1 MRILGLD
8 IGDKRIGAAVS
19 DKLEIIST
27 PLEVFN
33 NDIKIKE
40 KLQKLINE
48 YKIKKIVVGIPYTL
62 KGEIGIQAKKVIS
75 FVEDIVMSTGIEVDY
90 IDERYTTKIPL
101 KLLKIKSKSK
111 IIDKFSAG
119 IILKDY
125 LDRQKGKLKAV
136 NNKFINKINLVIILL
151 VIPLL
156 SFYLVSCSLFRGEEK
171 EIVPAGVEVEFEIK
185 EGTTLKEI
193 ASLLEEKGI
202 IDNAFFFRLFVEQ
215 RGKEKSLIPGIYT
228 LETNS
233 EYEDVL
239 NKIVAG
245 QPVVTYKFTIPEG
258 YTVKQIIERV
268 AQEIPFIEYQDME
281 QAVDISNYKYDY
293 LEDASSLEGF
303 LFPDTYEITID
314 YYARNIIEMMLAQYQ
329 FETGSLDYSFAEDKG
344 FTRYDILKIASMI
357 EREAYV
363 PEERALISAVI
374 HNRLDINMA
383 LGIDATLCYFLDK
396 WDGNLTETDLEID
409 TEYNTRLYTG
419 LPPTP
424 ICNPG
429 LASIEAALNP
439 ADVDFLYYVVD
450 DPVRHTHH
458 FSIDYEEH
466 TRVQNNT
473 D

>member
-1 MRILGLD
+1 M
-8 IGDKRIGAAVS
+8 
-19 DKLEIIST
+19 
-27 PLEVFN
+27 
-33 NDIKIKE
+33 
-40 KLQKLINE
+40 
-48 YKIKKIVVGIPYTL
+48 
-62 KGEIGIQAKKVIS
+62 
-75 FVEDIVMSTGIEVDY
+75 
-90 IDERYTTKIPL
+90 
-101 KLLKIKSKSK
+101 
-111 IIDKFSAG
+111 
-119 IILKDY
+119 
-125 LDRQKGKLKAV
+125 KAV

-156 SFYLVSCSLFRGEEK
+156 SFYLVSCSLFKGAEK
-171 EIVPAGVEVEFEIK
+171 EEVTAGVEVEFEIK
-185 EGTTLKEI
+185 EGMTLKEI

-202 IDNAFFFRLFVEQ
+202 IDNAFLFRLFVEQ

-228 LETNS
+228 IETNS
-233 EYEDVL
+233 EYEKVL
-239 NKIVAG
+239 DRIAAG
-245 QPVVTYKFTIPEG
+245 TPVVTYKFIIPEG
-258 YTVKQIIERV
+258 YTVKQIIEMV
-268 AQEIPFIEYQDME
+268 AQEIPFIEYKDME
-281 QAVDISNYKYDY
+281 EAVDIGNYSYDY
-293 LEDASSLEGF
+293 LKDAESLEGF
-303 LFPDTYEITID
+303 LFPKTYEITID
-314 YYARNIIEMMLAQYQ
+314 YSARNIIEMMLAQYQ

-357 EREAYV
+357 EKEAYV

-473 D
+473 N